1 MPGRIE
7 DYALI
12 GDLQTAALVGRDGS
26 IDWLCLPRFDS
37 ASCFAA
43 LLGGDEHGHWR
54 LAPAFEGEAPER
66 SYVGDSLVLQTE
78 WTTSTGRVRVIDFM
92 PQRDRTPDV
101 MRIVEGVSGSVKMV
115 GELRLRFDYGRI
127 IPWMRRTEN
136 HRIAVAGPDAVWLR
150 CGNGSPNGVR
160 TRGRDFATISEFT
173 VHAGERIPFVLSW
186 TPSHHRQG
194 PRQDPEKA
202 LRHTLEDWQTWS
214 SRFSAQVAETDVAAV
229 RRSLITLKALTYE
242 PTGGIVA
249 AATAGLPEEI
259 GGERN
264 WDYRF
269 CWLRDS
275 TMTLSALLNAG
286 YHQEARAW
294 YDWLLRAIAGDPA
307 ELQIMYGVGGER
319 RLPEE
324 TADWLPGYEGSRPVR
339 FGNAAVDQ
347 LQLDVYGEVVDT
359 LYLAHRSGIR
369 IERHVWSMLVRLLE
383 FLEERWSDPDEG
395 LWEVRGPRRHF
406 VHSKIMCWAAYD
418 RAVKLAEETRLPGPV
433 ERWRELRDLIH
444 SDVCTRGV
452 DHRRGVFTQYYGG
465 RELDAA
471 TLFAVKSGFLP
482 ADDPRVAATVEAI
495 RRDLHHDGFI
505 LRYPTPAAEQQAD
518 AVDGLTGSEGAFL
531 ACSYWLC
538 DALIAIGR
546 TDEAREL
553 FDRLRGLA
561 NDLGLI
567 SEEWDPL
574 AGRQLG
580 NTPQAFTHVAL
591 VNTALALGRAEERA

>member
-1 MPGRIE
+1 MPGYIE

-12 GDLQTAALVGRDGS
+12 GDLQTAALVGKDGS

-43 LLGGDEHGHWR
+43 LLGGDEQGHWR
-54 LAPAFEGEAPER
+54 LAPASHSEAPKR
-66 SYVGDSLVLQTE
+66 SYLGDSLVLQTE
-78 WTTSTGRVRVIDFM
+78 WTTSTGSVRVIDFM
-92 PQRDRTPDV
+92 PQRDRTADV

-127 IPWMRRTEN
+127 TPWMRRTEN

-150 CGNGSPNGVR
+150 CGSGVH
-160 TRGRDFATISEFT
+160 TNGRDFATVSEFT
-173 VHAGERIPFVLSW
+173 AHAGERIPFVLSW
-186 TPSHHRQG
+186 TPSHHRQA

-214 SRFSAQVAETDVAAV
+214 SRFSAPVAESDVAAA

-275 TMTLSALLNAG
+275 TMTLSALINAG
-286 YHQEARAW
+286 YQQEARAW
-294 YDWLLRAIAGDPA
+294 YNWLLRAIAGDPA
-307 ELQIMYGVGGER
+307 ELQIMYGVSGER

-324 TADWLPGYEGSRPVR
+324 TADWLPGYESSRPVR

-359 LYLAHRSGIR
+359 LYLAHQSGIR
-369 IERHVWSMLVRLLE
+369 VERHVWSMLVKLLE

-406 VHSKIMCWAAYD
+406 VHSKIMCWVAYD
-418 RAVKLAEETRLPGPV
+418 RAVKLAEVTRLPGPV

-444 SDVCTRGV
+444 MDVCARGV
-452 DHRRGVFTQYYGG
+452 DHERGIFTQYYGG

-471 TLFAVKSGFLP
+471 TLFVVKSGFLP
-482 ADDPRVAATVEAI
+482 TDDPRVTATIEAI
-495 RRDLHHDGFI
+495 QCDLDHDGFI
-505 LRYPTPAAEQQAD
+505 LRYSAPAAQQQAD
-518 AVDGLTGSEGAFL
+518 AVDGLVGSEGAFL

-538 DALIAIGR
+538 DALIAIGK
-546 TDEAREL
+546 TDEARAL
-553 FDRLRGLA
+553 FERLRGLA
-561 NDLGLI
+561 TDLGLM

-591 VNTALALGRAEERA
+591 VNTAIELARAERRI

>member
-12 GDLQTAALVGRDGS
+12 GDLQTAAMVGRDGS

-37 ASCFAA
+37 PSCFAA

-54 LAPAFEGEAPER
+54 LAPASDGEAPFR

-78 WTTSTGRVRVIDFM
+78 WTTATGSVRVIDFM

-101 MRIVEGVSGSVKMV
+101 MRIVEGISGSVDMI
-115 GELRLRFDYGRI
+115 GELRLRFDYARI
-127 IPWMRRTEN
+127 IPWMRRTN
-136 HRIAVAGPDAVWLR
+136 HHRIAIAGPDAIWLR
-150 CGNGSPNGVR
+150 CGEGVH
-160 TRGRDFATISEFT
+160 TYGRDFATYSEFT

-186 TPSHHRQG
+186 TPSHHKSA
-194 PRQDPEKA
+194 PRQDAEKSLQA
-202 LRHTLEDWQTWS
+202 TLDDWQRWS
-214 SRFSAQVAETDVAAV
+214 DRCGSGLAEQDQEAA

-249 AATAGLPEEI
+249 AATAGLPEQI
-259 GGERN
+259 GGGRN

-286 YHQEARAW
+286 YRDEAVAW
-294 YDWLLRAIAGDPA
+294 YHWLLRAIAGDPA
-307 ELQIMYGVGGER
+307 DLQTMYGVGGER
-319 RLPEE
+319 RLPEQV
-324 TADWLPGYEGSRPVR
+324 ADWLPGYEGSHPVR

-359 LYLAHRSGIR
+359 LYLAHQHGIT
-369 IERHVWSMLVRLLE
+369 IEQHVWRLLQNLLE
-383 FLEERWSDPDEG
+383 FLEEHWSDPDEG

-406 VHSKIMCWAAYD
+406 VHSKIMCWVAFD
-418 RAVKLAEETRLPGPV
+418 RAVKLAEETGMAGPV
-433 ERWRELRDLIH
+433 ERWRELRDIIH
-444 SDVCTRGV
+444 GDVCARGV
-452 DHRRGVFTQYYGG
+452 DHKRGVFTQYYGG
-465 RELDAA
+465 AALDAS
-471 TLFAVKSGFLP
+471 TLFAVKTGFLAP
-482 ADDPRVAATVEAI
+482 DDPRVAATVDAI
-495 RRDLHHDGFI
+495 QQELDHDGYI
-505 LRYPTPAAEQQAD
+505 LRYSTPTGEADTD
-518 AVDGLTGSEGAFL
+518 AVDGLEGSEGAFL

-546 TDEAREL
+546 VDEARAL
-553 FDRLRGLA
+553 FNRLRGLA
-561 NDLGLI
+561 NDVGLI

-591 VNTALALGRAEERA
+591 VNTAFQLARTEG